1 MSMDVTITITV
12 RLSVLQTRQSNAIS
26 LFYYELVEDFRD
38 KRNYNCIGEVA
49 WEVKHF
55 CLLLINGS
63 KQKKEK
69 KIMKNVL

>member
-38 KRNYNCIGEVA
+38 KRNYNCIEEVV

-55 CLLLINGS
+55 CLY
-63 KQKKEK
+63 
-69 KIMKNVL
+69 VD